1 MPDFGWEESLYQKF
15 RETDKEH
22 HLPANKKE
30 NVFQEGDD
38 AMMRF
43 ARAVS
48 SVPGKR
54 LWDFQKE
61 LLNLIMTL
69 VVPSMYFNIWNRYRD
84 KVLARYNLT
93 LNDLLI
99 IASTGAPRRAGKST
113 LLQLVAAALA
123 ITTPTCKNGDYP
135 FGVGLV
141 SINLGASKKMIDDIL
156 DIIDK
161 MPNKPEGITI
171 HSNATFIKITFADGR
186 DNRIYGFQTG
196 QVSCCFERVG
206 KERGE
211 KEERKWERSGIGK
224 HGLER

>member
-1 MPDFGWEESLYQKF
+1 MPNFGWETSLYERFK
-15 RETDKEH
+15 ETDKAH
-22 HLPANKKE
+22 HLPPNK
-30 NVFQEGDD
+30 NNDVFQEGDD
-38 AMMRF
+38 AIMNF
-43 ARAVS
+43 ARTVS

-61 LLNLIMTL
+61 LLNLIITL
-69 VVPSMYFNIWNRYRD
+69 IVPTMYFNIWNRYRD
-84 KVLARYNLT
+84 KVLARYGLT

-113 LLQLVAAALA
+113 LLQLVGAALA
-123 ITTPTCKNGDYP
+123 ITSPTCKHGEYP

-161 MPNKPEGITI
+161 MPNKPDGITI

-196 QVSCCFERVG
+196 QVSFGYSKRICGR
-206 KERGE
+206 
-211 KEERKWERSGIGK
+211 
-224 HGLER
+224 